1 MRSSNVGDVADA
13 FLGGANFG
21 GGGGISPAAVSPS
34 RVTVRTSPSENS
46 SSTGWR
52 PAPRSPRNEGSNGD
66 VRVSHLSHGSRLG
79 RRRDLRSRLTRCW
92 CWATAS
98 SRHTSTNSPL
108 RGTPGGSR
116 GPAADRSD
124 PTTSQRG
131 RLIMP
136 LAGHGIARLRDVTT
150 RSISPENFDGGK
162 GGGGRA
168 TEGTG
173 AVRRSRSRAGLEGL
187 AIGDHRRR
195 QPPCPWP

>member
-136 LAGHGIARLRDVTT
+136 LADHGSLGSGMSRPDRSVRRTSMAARVVAAVPPRAPGRTPLA
-150 RSISPENFDGGK
+150 IL
-162 GGGGRA
+162 GRA
-168 TEGTG
+168 G
-173 AVRRSRSRAGLEGL
+173 RSR
-187 AIGDHRRR
+187 HR
-195 QPPCPWP
+195 